1 MTAPLRAL
9 RTASAL
15 ALLVPLLVAT
25 TATSSA
31 ADTVVHEERVT
42 VSDGVQ
48 LQTTLTSPGP
58 VAARPTVIEFSP
70 YGPGSQTFMPDA
82 HYNHLLVQLRGTGSS
97 SGGFDALG
105 PRSQQ
110 DVAEVLQWACGQ
122 PWSNGRL
129 GIHGFSASAIMIY
142 NSMHLELPCVD
153 TATLRS
159 GTFELYRDLL
169 MPGGVSNI
177 VPGAAVILGIGALA
191 LAEAPDRASTDP
203 IGSLDA
209 VRGLLDSGLQAG
221 FLHPTLDT
229 FWQERGFRGDVNDLP
244 ILAVNGIFD
253 VESRGAFQG
262 YQELRD
268 NGSHLLLA
276 GGHDGFP
283 AGTDNGQ
290 ADMQAWYDHYLRDVD
305 NGITEEPA
313 VQLTLSDGDRGD
325 MIAGQ
330 YLSRDGADW
339 PLPGTTWAALNLD
352 ATRSGTAATLND
364 GTLTLGTPLASGA
377 QTYVPLPTSP
387 LATDSPTASL
397 LDAAGLRLLTSQI
410 PGLADMNGLVGLPGL
425 SYTTPAFT
433 QDVMSAGPASLQVR
447 LSSTSPETAIWAVVS
462 DVHPDGTA
470 HPLTVGRL
478 LSSFPDVI
486 EEKSLKD
493 ASGTIVQPY
502 GDYSAKTPLTG
513 FLSPRLYQV
522 EMWPLANRFKAGH
535 RVRLDIVGA
544 SAFSLPTVPGVNTVE
559 VGGDSGSRLLFPVL
573 PESDIATALPLAA
586 PAPQPTPTSPAPT
599 APAPDSAVV
608 GTVTSLLTSV
618 VAVLPSLGLLLGR
631 R

>member
-1 MTAPLRAL
+1 MLV
-9 RTASAL
+9 
-15 ALLVPLLVAT
+15 LLVPLLVAT
-25 TATSSA
+25 TATSA
-31 ADTVVHEERVT
+31 VADPVVQEERVT

-48 LQTTLTSPGP
+48 LQTTLTSQGP
-58 VAARPTVIEFSP
+58 VTARPTVIEFSP
-70 YGPGSQTFMPDA
+70 YGPGSATFMPDA
-82 HYNHLLVQLRGTGSS
+82 SYNHLLVQLRGTGAS

-110 DVAEVLQWACGQ
+110 DVTEVLQWACGQ

-169 MPGGVSNI
+169 VPGGVSNI

-191 LAEAPDRASTDP
+191 LAQGPNRLANDP
-203 IGSLDA
+203 LGSVDA

-221 FLHPTLDT
+221 FLHPTLDS

-244 ILAVNGIFD
+244 ILAINGIFD

-290 ADMQAWYDHYLRDVD
+290 ADIQAWYDHYLRDVD
-305 NGITEEPA
+305 NGITEDPA
-313 VQLTLSDGDRGD
+313 VQLTLSDGDRED

-330 YLSRDGADW
+330 YLTRDASDW
-339 PLPGTTWAALNLD
+339 PVPGTEWASLSLD
-352 ATRSGTAATLND
+352 ATRSGAASTVND
-364 GTLTLGTPLASGA
+364 GTLTLGAPKAAAA
-377 QTYVPLPTSP
+377 QSYVSLPTSP
-387 LATDSPTASL
+387 LATDVPTTAL
-397 LDAAGLRLLTSQI
+397 LGAAGLNMLSAAFPALTE
-410 PGLADMNGLVGLPGL
+410 LNGLSGLPGL
-425 SYTTPAFT
+425 SYTTPALT
-433 QDVMSAGPASLQVR
+433 EDVVAAGPASLEVS

-478 LSSFPDVI
+478 LSSFPEIV
-486 EEKSLKD
+486 EEKSLTD
-493 ASGTIVQPY
+493 ENGTIVQPY
-502 GDYSAKTPLTG
+502 GDYSTKTVGAG
-513 FLSPRLYQV
+513 FLTPQKYQV
-522 EMWPLANRFKAGH
+522 ELWPLANRFKEGH
-535 RVRLDIVGA
+535 RIRLDIVGA
-544 SAFSLPTVPGVNTVE
+544 SAFSLLTVPGVNTVQ
-559 VGGDSGSRLLFPVL
+559 VGGTSGSRLLFPVL
-573 PESDIATALPLAA
+573 PESDIQSALPVA
-586 PAPQPTPTSPAPT
+586 TAPT
-599 APAPDSAVV
+599 APTAPVV
-608 GTVTSLLTSV
+608 TPPTAPVAAPVAAAVTSLIN
-618 VAVLPSLGLLLGR
+618 AVSGLLPGLGLLLGR

>member
-1 MTAPLRAL
+1 MNPLL
-9 RTASAL
+9 RRLRVASAL
-15 ALLVPLLVAT
+15 VLLVPLLVAT
-25 TATSSA
+25 TASSA
-31 ADTVVHEERVT
+31 VAEPVVQEERVT

-48 LQTTLTSPGP
+48 LQTTLTSQGP
-58 VAARPTVIEFSP
+58 LTARPTVIEFSP
-70 YGPGSQTFMPDA
+70 YGPGSATFMPDA
-82 HYNHLLVQLRGTGSS
+82 NYNHLLVQLRGTGAS

-110 DVAEVLQWACGQ
+110 DVSEVLQWACGQ

-129 GIHGFSASAIMIY
+129 GIHGFSASAIMVY

-169 MPGGVSNI
+169 VPGGVSNI

-191 LAEAPDRASTDP
+191 LAQGPSRLANDP
-203 IGSLDA
+203 IASVDA

-221 FLHPTLDT
+221 FLHPTLDA

-290 ADMQAWYDHYLRDVD
+290 ADMQAWYDHYLRDID
-305 NGITEEPA
+305 NGITEDPS
-313 VQLTLSDGDRGD
+313 VQLTLSDGDRED

-330 YLSRDGADW
+330 YLTREASDW
-339 PLPGTTWAALNLD
+339 PVPGTEWASLSLD
-352 ATRSGTAATLND
+352 ATRSGAASTIND
-364 GTLTLGTPLASGA
+364 GTLTLGAPKAAAA
-377 QTYVPLPTSP
+377 QSYVSLPTSP
-387 LATDSPTASL
+387 LATDVPTTAL
-397 LDAAGLRLLTSQI
+397 LGAAGLNLLSAAI
-410 PGLADMNGLVGLPGL
+410 PALTELNGLSGLPGL
-425 SYTTPAFT
+425 SYTTPALT
-433 QDVMSAGPASLQVR
+433 EDVVAAGPASLEVS

-478 LSSFPDVI
+478 LSSFPDVV
-486 EEKSLKD
+486 EEKSLTD
-493 ASGTIVQPY
+493 GNGTIVQPY
-502 GDYSAKTPLTG
+502 GDYSTKTVGAG
-513 FLSPRLYQV
+513 FLTPQLYQV
-522 EMWPLANRFKAGH
+522 ELWPLANRFKEGH
-535 RVRLDIVGA
+535 RIRLDIVGA
-544 SAFSLPTVPGVNTVE
+544 SAFSLLTVPGVNTVQ
-559 VGGDSGSRLLFPVL
+559 VGGTSGSRLLFPVL
-573 PESDIATALPLAA
+573 PESDIATALPAAAAA
-586 PAPQPTPTSPAPT
+586 PATPPAPAPTSPAPVAALT
-599 APAPDSAVV
+599 TSI
-608 GTVTSLLTSV
+608 TSLLSSV
-618 VAVLPSLGLLLGR
+618 LGVLPSLGLLLGR

>member
-1 MTAPLRAL
+1 MLV
-9 RTASAL
+9 
-15 ALLVPLLVAT
+15 LLVPLLVAT
-25 TATSSA
+25 TATSA
-31 ADTVVHEERVT
+31 VADPVVQEERVT

-48 LQTTLTSPGP
+48 LQTALTSQGP
-58 VAARPTVIEFSP
+58 VTARPTVIEFSP
-70 YGPGSQTFMPDA
+70 YGPGSATFMPDA
-82 HYNHLLVQLRGTGSS
+82 NYNHLLVQLRGTGAS

-110 DVAEVLQWACGQ
+110 DVTEVLQWACGQ

-169 MPGGVSNI
+169 VPGGVSNI

-191 LAEAPDRASTDP
+191 LAQGPNRLANDP
-203 IGSLDA
+203 LGSVDA

-221 FLHPTLDT
+221 FLHPTLDS

-244 ILAVNGIFD
+244 ILAINGIFD

-305 NGITEEPA
+305 NGITADPA
-313 VQLTLSDGDRGD
+313 VQLTLADGDRED

-330 YLSRDGADW
+330 YLTRDAADW
-339 PLPGTTWAALNLD
+339 PVPGTEWASLSLD
-352 ATRSGTAATLND
+352 ATRSGAASTVND
-364 GTLTLGTPLASGA
+364 GTLTLGTPKAAAA
-377 QTYVPLPTSP
+377 QSYVSLPTSP
-387 LATDSPTASL
+387 LATDVPTTAL
-397 LDAAGLRLLTSQI
+397 LGAAGLNMLSAAFPALTE
-410 PGLADMNGLVGLPGL
+410 LNGLSGLPGL
-425 SYTTPAFT
+425 SYTTPALT
-433 QDVMSAGPASLQVR
+433 EDVVAAGPASLEVS

-478 LSSFPDVI
+478 LSSFPEIV
-486 EEKSLKD
+486 EEKSLTD
-493 ASGTIVQPY
+493 ENGTIVQPY
-502 GDYSAKTPLTG
+502 GDYSTKTVGAG
-513 FLSPRLYQV
+513 FLTPQKYQV
-522 EMWPLANRFKAGH
+522 ELWPLANRFKEGH
-535 RVRLDIVGA
+535 RIRLDIVGA
-544 SAFSLPTVPGVNTVE
+544 SAFSLLTVPGVNTVQ
-559 VGGDSGSRLLFPVL
+559 VGGTSGSRLLFPVL
-573 PESDIATALPLAA
+573 PESDIQSALPVA
-586 PAPQPTPTSPAPT
+586 TAPT
-599 APAPDSAVV
+599 APATPVV
-608 GTVTSLLTSV
+608 TPPAAPVAAPVAAAVTSLIN
-618 VAVLPSLGLLLGR
+618 AVSALLPGLGLLLGR

>member
-1 MTAPLRAL
+1 MLV
-9 RTASAL
+9 
-15 ALLVPLLVAT
+15 LLVPLLVAT
-25 TATSSA
+25 TATSA
-31 ADTVVHEERVT
+31 VADPVVQEERVT

-48 LQTTLTSPGP
+48 LQTTLTSQGP
-58 VAARPTVIEFSP
+58 VTARPTVIEFSP
-70 YGPGSQTFMPDA
+70 YGPGSATFMPDA
-82 HYNHLLVQLRGTGSS
+82 SYNHLLVQLRGTGAS

-110 DVAEVLQWACGQ
+110 DVTEVLQWACGQ

-169 MPGGVSNI
+169 VPGGVSNI

-191 LAEAPDRASTDP
+191 LAQGPNRLANDP
-203 IGSLDA
+203 LGSVDA

-221 FLHPTLDT
+221 FLHPTLDS

-244 ILAVNGIFD
+244 ILAINGIFD

-290 ADMQAWYDHYLRDVD
+290 ADIQAWYDHYLRDVD
-305 NGITEEPA
+305 NGITEDPA
-313 VQLTLSDGDRGD
+313 VQLTLSDGDRED

-330 YLSRDGADW
+330 YLTRDASDW
-339 PLPGTTWAALNLD
+339 PVPGTEWASLSLD
-352 ATRSGTAATLND
+352 ATRSGAASTVND
-364 GTLTLGTPLASGA
+364 GTLTLGAPKATAA
-377 QTYVPLPTSP
+377 QSYVSLPTSP
-387 LATDSPTASL
+387 LATDVPTTAL
-397 LDAAGLRLLTSQI
+397 LGAAGLNMLSAAFPALTE
-410 PGLADMNGLVGLPGL
+410 LNGLSGLPGL
-425 SYTTPAFT
+425 SYTTPALT
-433 QDVMSAGPASLQVR
+433 EDVVAAGPASLEVS

-478 LSSFPDVI
+478 LSSFPEIV
-486 EEKSLKD
+486 EEKSLTD
-493 ASGTIVQPY
+493 ENGTIVQPY
-502 GDYSAKTPLTG
+502 GDYSTKTVGAG
-513 FLSPRLYQV
+513 FLTPQKYQV
-522 EMWPLANRFKAGH
+522 ELWPLANRFKEGH
-535 RVRLDIVGA
+535 RIRLDIVGA
-544 SAFSLPTVPGVNTVE
+544 SAFSLLTVPGVNTVQ
-559 VGGDSGSRLLFPVL
+559 VGGTSGSRLLFPVL
-573 PESDIATALPLAA
+573 PESDIQSALPVA
-586 PAPQPTPTSPAPT
+586 TAPT
-599 APAPDSAVV
+599 APTAPVV
-608 GTVTSLLTSV
+608 TPPTAPVAAPVAAAVTSLIN
-618 VAVLPSLGLLLGR
+618 AVSGLLPGLGLLLGR